1 MTDERTALTA
11 EIAEIERKLALYCK
25 ARDVVKARIAAI
37 EAADLNPIA
46 SEISNLNATRAAVQD
61 KLDVLNFQTAEP
73 PNLPR
78 HLLLDQT
85 GARATAAYRR
95 IQVSQTLHPEMK
107 ANADRLF
114 AAARDGNANA
124 KMTAGSTD
132 TWEGAAR
139 HLQADAKAYKAFLA
153 LAVSL
158 EELAA

>member
-1 MTDERTALTA
+1 MSEERTAITA
-11 EIAEIERKLALYCK
+11 EIAEIERRLGLYAR
-25 ARDVVKARIAAI
+25 ARDVVAGRIAKIQA
-37 EAADLNPIA
+37 EDLAPIA
-46 SEISNLNATRAAVQD
+46 SEIATMEAARTAVQD
-61 KLDVLNFQTAEP
+61 KLDVLNFQAAEP

-95 IQVSQTLHPEMK
+95 IQVSQTLHPEVK

-114 AAARDGNANA
+114 AAARDGHANS

-139 HLQADAKAYKAFLA
+139 HLQADAGAYKAFLA